1 MNRVAV
7 TLQASEEAEGED
19 ANGEADEGNHDPDSS
34 DDSQNQLVSHVV
46 TLGRK
51 DCSYMYV
58 CE

>member
-34 DDSQNQLVSHVV
+34 DDSQNQLVPHVV
-46 TLGRK
+46 TLGRIN
-51 DCSYMYV
+51 DCSYI
-58 CE
+58 